1 MNIVIMGAGAIGSLF
16 GALLSKNNNVL
27 LICRKPHASAI
38 KKSGLYIQGKTRLNV
53 KINALTSVDNVKF
66 FPELLI
72 LTVKSYDTGSAILQ
86 AKKIINKDTIVLS
99 LQNGLDNIDKI
110 KKYLNPEKIIAGV
123 TTQGAFFSKPG
134 VIKYTGN
141 GTTLLGELNGYKTKR
156 VINIENT
163 FNSAGIKTKTSE
175 NILKELWFKAIINSS
190 INPLTALFNCKN
202 GYLLENPIL
211 ENILERICKE
221 STCIANAIGLE
232 ITDISMIKK
241 TKEVVKNTSENHS
254 SMLQS
259 VLQGKK
265 TEIDS
270 INGKLIEI
278 GKKYSLKTPLN
289 EIIIYSIKSI
299 TH

>member
-1 MNIVIMGAGAIGSLF
+1 
-16 GALLSKNNNVL
+16 L

-190 INPLTALFNCKN
+190 INPLTVLFNCKN

-241 TKEVVKNTSENHS
+241 TKDVVKDTSENHS

-259 VLQGKK
+259 FLRGKK

-270 INGKLIEI
+270 INGKLVEI
-278 GKKYSLKTPLN
+278 GKKYGLKPSMN
-289 EIIIYSIKSI
+289 EIMVYSIKSLVK
-299 TH
+299 

>member
-1 MNIVIMGAGAIGSLF
+1 MNIVVMGAGAIGSLF
-16 GALLSKNNNVL
+16 GALLSKNNNVS

-53 KINALTSVDNVKF
+53 KINALTSVDSVKF

-72 LTVKSYDTGSAILQ
+72 LTVKSYDTESAILQ

-99 LQNGLDNIDKI
+99 LQNGLDNINKI
-110 KKYLNPEKIIAGV
+110 KKYLKTEKIIAGV

-134 VIKYTGN
+134 AIKHTGN

-156 VINIENT
+156 IINIADT
-163 FNSAGIKTKTSE
+163 FNKAGIKTKTSE
-175 NILKELWFKAIINSS
+175 NILKELWIKAIINSS

-221 STCIANAIGLE
+221 STCIANAYGIE
-232 ITDISMIKK
+232 IIDISMIKK
-241 TKEVVKNTSENHS
+241 TKDVVKDTSENHS

-259 VLQGKK
+259 FLRGKK

-270 INGKLIEI
+270 INGKLVEI
-278 GKKYSLKTPLN
+278 GKKYGLKPSMN
-289 EIIIYSIKSI
+289 EIMVYSIKSLVK
-299 TH
+299 

>member
-190 INPLTALFNCKN
+190 INPLTVLFNCKN

-241 TKEVVKNTSENHS
+241 TKDVVKDTSENHS

-259 VLQGKK
+259 FLRGKK

-270 INGKLIEI
+270 INGKLVEI
-278 GKKYSLKTPLN
+278 GKKYGLKPSMN
-289 EIIIYSIKSI
+289 EIMVYSIKSLVK
-299 TH
+299 